1 MNASDF
7 FSPEDK
13 KLIEKAILEA
23 EHNTSGEIRV
33 HVETSFKG
41 DILDRAAS
49 VFALLN
55 MHKTKLRNG
64 VLIYLAIRNKQF
76 AVLGDAGIN
85 RVVPDN
91 FWNTTKSAMENHFRN
106 SEFALGLIAG
116 IALAGEQMKK
126 HFPHQQNDINELS
139 NEMTFDAHEK

>member
-7 FSPEDK
+7 FSQEDK

-23 EHNTSGEIRV
+23 ENNTSGEIRV

-41 DILDRAAS
+41 DVLDRAAT

-64 VLIYLAIRNKQF
+64 VLIYLAFKNRQF

-85 RVVPDN
+85 RVVPED
-91 FWNTTKSAMENHFRN
+91 FWNTTKSIMEAHFKN
-106 SEFALGLIAG
+106 SEFARGLIEG
-116 IALAGEQMKK
+116 ITMAGEQMKK
-126 HFPHQQNDINELS
+126 HFPHQQDDRNELS
-139 NEMTFDAHEK
+139 NKMTFDAHEK

>member
-13 KLIEKAILEA
+13 KLIEKAILDA
-23 EHNTSGEIRV
+23 ERNTSGEIRV
-33 HVETSFKG
+33 HVETTFKG
-41 DILDRAAS
+41 DILDRATA

-55 MHKTKLRNG
+55 MHRTKLRNG
-64 VLIYLAIRNKQF
+64 VLIFLAIKNRQF
-76 AVLGDAGIN
+76 AILGDAGIN

-91 FWNTTKSAMENHFRN
+91 FWNTTKSAMENHFIN

-116 IALAGEQMKK
+116 ITMAGEQMKK
-126 HFPHQQNDINELS
+126 HFPHQQDDINELS
-139 NEMTFDAHEK
+139 NEMTFDTHEK

>member
-41 DILDRAAS
+41 DILDRAAT

-55 MHKTKLRNG
+55 MHKTKIRNG
-64 VLIYLAIRNKQF
+64 VLIYLAIKNRQF
-76 AVLGDAGIN
+76 AILGDAGIN
-85 RVVPDN
+85 QVVPDN

-106 SEFALGLIAG
+106 SEFALGLISG
-116 IALAGEQMKK
+116 ITMAGEQMKK
-126 HFPHQQNDINELS
+126 HFPHQQDDINELS

>member
-13 KLIEKAILEA
+13 ILIEKAILEA
-23 EHNTSGEIRV
+23 ERNTSGEIRV

-41 DILDRAAS
+41 DILDRAAT

-55 MHKTKLRNG
+55 MHRTKLRNG
-64 VLIYLAIRNKQF
+64 VLIFLAIKNRQF
-76 AVLGDAGIN
+76 AILGDAGIN

-91 FWNTTKSAMENHFRN
+91 FWNTTKSAMENHFIN
-106 SEFALGLIAG
+106 AEFALGLIAG
-116 IALAGEQMKK
+116 ITMAGEQMKK
-126 HFPHQQNDINELS
+126 HFPHQQDDSNELS
-139 NEMTFDAHEK
+139 NEMTFDTHEK

>member
-13 KLIEKAILEA
+13 ILIEKAILEA
-23 EHNTSGEIRV
+23 ERNTSGEIRV

-41 DILDRAAS
+41 DILDRAAT

-55 MHKTKLRNG
+55 MHRTKLRNG
-64 VLIYLAIRNKQF
+64 VLIFLAIKNRQF
-76 AVLGDAGIN
+76 AILGDAGIN

-91 FWNTTKSAMENHFRN
+91 FWNTTKSAMENHFIN
-106 SEFALGLIAG
+106 AEFAMGLIAG
-116 IALAGEQMKK
+116 ITMAGEQMKK
-126 HFPHQQNDINELS
+126 HFPHQQDDSNELS
-139 NEMTFDAHEK
+139 NEMTFDTHEK